1 MLDGGNRRLKDAS
14 PYRGSGG
21 ITREQF
27 LFHETRIVAK
37 MISDG
42 LSDDEIVK
50 RVVSDN
56 LFQYPTNKS
65 SRSMVACCLA
75 RLKGLNAPNLIEA
88 IATRPS
94 DVAKQ
99 ICLYAMM
106 KRYRLVWDFMIL
118 VVGEKFRVRSFSFG
132 SIDFNSFFSRLQNQ
146 DDAVAEWSDSTV
158 AKIKQVLKKILVEN
172 GYLDNTKA
180 PNLNLITLDSE
191 LRDAIVANGDSPA
204 LAAFNCF
211 R

>member
-1 MLDGGNRRLKDAS
+1 
-14 PYRGSGG
+14 
-21 ITREQF
+21 
-27 LFHETRIVAK
+27 
-37 MISDG
+37 
-42 LSDDEIVK
+42 
-50 RVVSDN
+50 
-56 LFQYPTNKS
+56 
-65 SRSMVACCLA
+65 MVACCLA

-106 KRYRLVWDFMIL
+106 KRYRLVWDYMIL
-118 VVGEKFRVRSFSFG
+118 VVGEKFRVRSYSFG
-132 SIDFNSFFSRLQNQ
+132 SIDVNSFFSRLQSQ

-180 PNLNLITLDSE
+180 PNLNLVTLDPV